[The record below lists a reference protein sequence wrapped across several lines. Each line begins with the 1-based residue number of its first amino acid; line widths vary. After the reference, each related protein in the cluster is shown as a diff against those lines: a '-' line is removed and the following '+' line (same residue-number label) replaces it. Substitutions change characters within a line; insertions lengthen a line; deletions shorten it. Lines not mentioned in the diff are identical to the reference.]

1 MSADNERD
9 DDFLGLNEEI
19 TRRYFTGATLVGVD
33 ATKPFA
39 SSTPT
44 GGGVALSATPP

>member
-9 DDFLGLNEEI
+9 DDCLGLNEEI
-19 TRRYFTGATLVGVD
+19 TRRDFIGATLVGVG

-44 GGGVALSATPP
+44 GTQTRARIGEA